1 MADTDFRLSDAHLRD
16 SLDRLADADADIAAT
31 LAGIGY
37 PPERR
42 MSAGFPALLRII
54 VGQQLSTKAAAT
66 IWRRLEIAMN
76 GAPDPAGLLALEDA
90 ALRAAGLSRAK
101 VLYARG
107 LAEAVLEGRLDPAG
121 LAALPDDETQSA
133 ITALKGFGPWSANM
147 YLMFALGRP
156 DIWPA
161 DDLGVREGLRRI
173 RRLDARPTVTE
184 TRALGEDWTP
194 HRSAA
199 AMLCWHILHNAPA

>member
-1 MADTDFRLSDAHLRD
+1 MADTDFRLSDLHLRHALD
-16 SLDRLADADADIAAT
+16 SLAAADADIAAT
-31 LAGIGY
+31 LAEIGY

-42 MSAGFPALLRII
+42 MTAGFPALLRII

-66 IWRRLEIAMN
+66 IWGRLDAAMD
-76 GAPDPAGLLALEDA
+76 GAPAPARLLALEDA
-90 ALRAAGLSRAK
+90 TLRTVGLSRAK

-121 LAALPDDETQSA
+121 LARLPDDDTLAA

-173 RRLDARPTVTE
+173 RRLDARPDMAQ
-184 TRALGEDWTP
+184 TRELGKGWTP